1 MTLTE
6 KQADSPCR
14 FAVGTGQIGDWD
26 KFYILEASN
35 TEKKQD
41 WIRTIKEI
49 LNQQFEML
57 KGKAIAPVLFS
68 LNHN

>member
-26 KFYILEASN
+26 KYYILEASN

-57 KGKAIAPVLFS
+57 KGKAIAPALFS
-68 LNHN
+68 LNYN